1 MPTVIGDQAHGMR
14 LATRELL
21 EELESLLAAPCL
33 DPGWQMGKILSP
45 VRELVQNL
53 AGAVDLEKSFGPQ
66 ISTETCAQAE
76 L

>member
-33 DPGWQMGKILSP
+33 DPGLANG
-45 VRELVQNL
+45 QNL
-53 AGAVDLEKSFGPQ
+53 EPCARIG
-66 ISTETCAQAE
+66 TESCRGGGSREIVWSADIN
-76 L
+76 